1 MIPAKPSL
9 ELLRSLTDEHVLRS
23 LIAERRLTR
32 AEIAARTGISK
43 PTIGESVRRLTEAGL
58 VRDTGE
64 RTTGRGR
71 VGSYYAL
78 TEGLGVALVAGI
90 APEGVIAEA
99 VDVYGDVLARE
110 TEEVVRPARPDQ
122 LAKALQSA
130 ATRALSATGRPA
142 RLAVVSAAD
151 PVDRQTGRLVQ
162 LPYAP
167 FLIGELSPAEVLEP
181 LVKGPVTVDNDVNWA
196 AAIERA
202 HADRGVFDDFG
213 YLYLGEG
220 LGCAV
225 VADGQV
231 RRGTAGI
238 AGEIAHVIT
247 TGANGRAMPFINV
260 FADLGLLQPGST
272 AIDVIGLLARVEA
285 DSGEADRS
293 RTTLGEAIS
302 GVIVAIVALTDPQL
316 VVLGGSWGAHPRI
329 RQAVIESLGRQPR
342 AVPVRSPQVVD
353 EPSLA
358 GARQRAWDD
367 LQTLLTRPADVA
379 GRVRT
384 RSQDQALSQDQARS

>member
-1 MIPAKPSL
+1 MWRMTPAKPSL

-64 RTTGRGR
+64 RTAGRGR

-78 TEGLGVALVAGI
+78 AAELGVALVAGI
-90 APEGVIAEA
+90 APEGVVAEV

-110 TEEVVRPARPDQ
+110 AEEVARPSRPDQ
-122 LAKALQSA
+122 LATALESA
-130 ATRALSATGRPA
+130 ATRALTAAGRTA

-151 PVDRQTGRLVQ
+151 PVDRDTGRLVQ

-167 FLIGELSPAEVLEP
+167 FLIGELWPAEVLGP
-181 LVKGPVTVDNDVNWA
+181 LVDGPVSVDNDVNWA
-196 AAIERA
+196 AGIERTR
-202 HADRGVFDDFG
+202 ADPGSYDNFG

-225 VADGQV
+225 VADGEV
-231 RRGTAGI
+231 RRGAGGI

-247 TGANGRAMPFINV
+247 TGADGRAVPFINV
-260 FADLGLLQPGST
+260 FADLGLLQPGYS
-272 AIDVIGLLARVEA
+272 AIDVAALLTRIEA
-285 DSGEADRS
+285 DGDESERS
-293 RTTLGEAIS
+293 RTTLGEAIG

-316 VVLGGSWGAHPRI
+316 VVLGGSWGAHPRV
-329 RQAVIESLGRQPR
+329 RQAVIDALGRQPR
-342 AVPVRSPQVVD
+342 AVPVRAPQVVS

-358 GARQRAWDD
+358 GARRRALDD
-367 LQTLLTRPADVA
+367 LQTMLTRPAEVA
-379 GRVRT
+379 GPAASSGR
-384 RSQDQALSQDQARS
+384 